1 MSFRKTLWKLLPK
14 KQIQIG
20 QTSKELE
27 GIPDEYFDVRDR
39 ISVLAKQTAD
49 CEHPVLLREI
59 PPTRIQCPTCYET
72 TLSGLSYCDKCGAAL
87 TKNDES
93 KSEDK

>member
-1 MSFRKTLWKLLPK
+1 MSFKKTLWRLLPK
-14 KQIQIG
+14 KHIQIG
-20 QTSKELE
+20 KTSHELE
-27 GIPDEYFDVRDR
+27 GIPEEYFEVQDR

-49 CEHPVLLREI
+49 CEYPVLMREI
-59 PPTRIQCPTCYET
+59 PPTRMQCPTCYET

-87 TKNDES
+87 IKSEGT

>member
-1 MSFRKTLWKLLPK
+1 MSFRKALWKLLPK

-27 GIPDEYFDVRDR
+27 GIPEEYFDAKDR

-59 PPTRIQCPTCYET
+59 PPTRMHCPTCHET

-87 TKNDES
+87 KKNEEA

>member
-1 MSFRKTLWKLLPK
+1 MSFRKVLWKLLPK

-20 QTSKELE
+20 HTSRELE
-27 GIPDEYFDVRDR
+27 GIPEEYFDAKDR

-59 PPTRIQCPTCYET
+59 APTRIQCPTCYET

-87 TKNDES
+87 TKNEES
-93 KSEDK
+93 K

>member
-1 MSFRKTLWKLLPK
+1 MSLKKTLWRLLPK
-14 KQIQIG
+14 KHIQIG
-20 QTSKELE
+20 KTSHELE
-27 GIPDEYFDVRDR
+27 GIPEEYFEVQDR

-49 CEHPVLLREI
+49 CEHSVLVREI
-59 PPTRIQCPTCYET
+59 PPTRMQCPTCYET

-87 TKNDES
+87 IKNEGT

>member
-1 MSFRKTLWKLLPK
+1 MSFRKALWKLLPK

-27 GIPDEYFDVRDR
+27 GIPEEYFDAKDR

-59 PPTRIQCPTCYET
+59 PPTRMHCPTCHET

-87 TKNDES
+87 IKNEEA

>member
-1 MSFRKTLWKLLPK
+1 MSLKKTLWKLLPK

-20 QTSKELE
+20 KTSHELE
-27 GIPDEYFDVRDR
+27 GIPEEYFEVQDR

-49 CEHPVLLREI
+49 CEHPVLMREI
-59 PPTRIQCPTCYET
+59 PPTRMQCPTCYET

-87 TKNDES
+87 IKNEET

>member
-1 MSFRKTLWKLLPK
+1 MSLKRTLWRLLPK

-20 QTSKELE
+20 KTSHELE
-27 GIPDEYFDVRDR
+27 GIPEEYFEVQDR

-49 CEHPVLLREI
+49 CEHPVLMREI
-59 PPTRIQCPTCYET
+59 PPTRMQCPTCYET

-87 TKNDES
+87 IKNEVT